1 MLESTALGP
10 KLNKLVINKVNCHSN
25 SIGEPEKTLVTNSNI
40 MVARPN
46 KISSYL
52 KKEVIYK
59 IINKFLI
66 EKNIPKKNLAAALA
80 ISPKT
85 LERFLSQQKVSFSLI
100 AKVNLPLIKL
110 FCKTKFN

>member
-66 EKNIPKKNLAAALA
+66 EKNIPKKKPKIAFLLPLA
-80 ISPKT
+80 ISTTSRKISSSRKINFFD
-85 LERFLSQQKVSFSLI
+85 LLVS
-100 AKVNLPLIKL
+100 
-110 FCKTKFN
+110 